1 MRIVADTNTVLSG
14 LLWQGSPRRLLELA
28 RERKVSLCTS
38 LMLLAELA
46 EVIAREK
53 FAERVRAAGLSAA
66 ELVQDYERLAEV
78 ITPEPLPAP
87 ESVRV
92 LLQPLLRLWRPWAL
106 FAWKESRKTPTYVV
120 SHQSNFNGNGAV
132 AGRSPNAIVRACA
145 MSQRFAPC
153 VVQQR

>member
-14 LLWQGSPRRLLELA
+14 LLWQGPPRRLLELA

-38 LMLLAELA
+38 LTLLAELA

-87 ESVRV
+87 VSRDPDDDHV
-92 LLQPLLRLWRPWAL
+92 L
-106 FAWKESRKTPTYVV
+106 
-120 SHQSNFNGNGAV
+120 
-132 AGRSPNAIVRACA
+132 ACA
-145 MSQRFAPC
+145 LAAKAELIVSGDKRHLLILTEYQGIPIRTVADAL
-153 VVQQR
+153 VQLTALPPSPK